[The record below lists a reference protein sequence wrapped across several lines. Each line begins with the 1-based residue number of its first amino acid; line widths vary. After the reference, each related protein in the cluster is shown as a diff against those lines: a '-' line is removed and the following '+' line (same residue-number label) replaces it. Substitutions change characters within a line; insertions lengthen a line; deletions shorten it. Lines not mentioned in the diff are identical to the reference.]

1 MALTKQIERLQRLAK
16 IDKALA
22 QREADVAIRS
32 QRGAAAILRVKA
44 ACRQLGLI
52 DTVSFL

>member
-1 MALTKQIERLQRLAK
+1 MTLTHQINRIKRLAAF
-16 IDKALA
+16 DKVIA

-44 ACRQLGLI
+44 ACRQLGLT